1 MRELITLN
9 YCFHDVRIILI
20 RHELDIST
28 IIHVVMVP
36 LVLVD
41 DHASFSI
48 VDNDLGVNDRKIG
61 SNGQQLHKRSAMAL
75 GVVARVV
82 LGVARLLGWAIF
94 IASARAGAAS
104 GLPRLA
110 TSTRSVTTAT
120 TGFTGFAECRLHSAK
135 ASLPSANSLPS
146 VTLGKRHS
154 AKTLPRA
161 LALGKA
167 ATWRHPGPA
176 LCRVPNGGHSAKFQT
191 LPSVGVWHLAKCR
204 PRVAP
209 RGRFAEC
216 WILALGKRLKLCRVP
231 GF

>member
-1 MRELITLN
+1 M
-9 YCFHDVRIILI
+9 
-20 RHELDIST
+20 
-28 IIHVVMVP
+28 
-36 LVLVD
+36 LVD

-94 IASARAGAAS
+94 ITSARAGAAS

-110 TSTRSVTTAT
+110 TSTRSFTTTT

-135 ASLPSANSLPS
+135 ASLHSANSLPS

-154 AKTLPRA
+154 AKP
-161 LALGKA
+161 
-167 ATWRHPGPA
+167 P
-176 LCRVPNGGHSAKFQT
+176 SAKGS
-191 LPSVGVWHLAKCR
+191 LPSVGFR
-204 PRVAP
+204 
-209 RGRFAEC
+209 
-216 WILALGKRLKLCRVP
+216 ALGKDFAESLGTRQSSHVAPPRAGTLP
-231 GF
+231 SA